1 MSSRRSSVSAEASA
15 RMERRPSVSLRM
27 SSESSLTAFDPEV
40 VAPAERAAE
49 TGCSEASSASL
60 VSSIEVGPGIDFSS
74 GDAAHGV
81 LPLVAERTPSLELP
95 VWACGVSRWTPS
107 LGDLIIPFI
116 FSLISYTTYSN
127 CTKLCEEFLECRY
140 YAQYRTLPCPST
152 PYKTPFKPNK
162 VLGCN
167 AAYQRT
173 FPGATARSGR
183 PLAPALSSGPPRPLG
198 RLLLVVP

>member
-1 MSSRRSSVSAEASA
+1 MSTTASA
-15 RMERRPSVSLRM
+15 RMEKRPSVSPRM

-40 VAPAERAAE
+40 VALAERAAE

-60 VSSIEVGPGIDFSS
+60 VSSIEVGPGIDISS
-74 GDAAHGV
+74 GDVAHGV

-127 CTKLCEEFLECRY
+127 CTAIYCTILLFE
-140 YAQYRTLPCPST
+140 YALITIRETASFSKGCSRVCL
-152 PYKTPFKPNK
+152 
-162 VLGCN
+162 LGLH
-167 AAYQRT
+167 AAT
-173 FPGATARSGR
+173 SP
-183 PLAPALSSGPPRPLG
+183 
-198 RLLLVVP
+198 

>member
-1 MSSRRSSVSAEASA
+1 MSSRRSSVSTVASA
-15 RMERRPSVSLRM
+15 RMEKRPSVSPRM

-60 VSSIEVGPGIDFSS
+60 VSSIEVGPGIDFSA

-116 FSLISYTTYSN
+116 L
-127 CTKLCEEFLECRY
+127 
-140 YAQYRTLPCPST
+140 LPIFI
-152 PYKTPFKPNK
+152 YVIFKVYHYLLYN
-162 VLGCN
+162 
-167 AAYQRT
+167 
-173 FPGATARSGR
+173 TAI
-183 PLAPALSSGPPRPLG
+183 
-198 RLLLVVP
+198 